1 MLWSHFYE
9 FLLVFS
15 PHTLWFFEPPLFY
28 TPARKLEFYLPWAA
42 THFPWFSLHLKA
54 LKKKKRKKRLHRG
67 KRQWHFVPFSLED
80 SFSYHTRRSC
90 LFRILAST
98 GPYFL
103 PLLVPSLPD
112 CFRAGIW
119 DWRKKKRKMEIFDS
133 FFSFFFFLTI
143 RKYFVSKPKL
153 KNFWSSLCF
162 LFFVFFFC
170 CCWGRGF
177 VFDWDHG
184 Y

>member
-1 MLWSHFYE
+1 MESLLWIPSRFFSSYFMILWATS
-9 FLLVFS
+9 FLYSSQKAGILFTLSCYTFPMVFS
-15 PHTLWFFEPPLFY
+15 ASE
-28 TPARKLEFYLPWAA
+28 
-42 THFPWFSLHLKA
+42 SI
-54 LKKKKRKKRLHRG
+54 KKKKRKKRLHRG

-162 LFFVFFFC
+162 LFFFFC